1 MPDFPDD
8 PTSGLPGE
16 SERASPSTT
25 PAEMA
30 PAETNPQSGGAST
43 AEAPRFPRRRRRRH
57 RRPRPNQTAAEGQ
70 EQVTEPS
77 LVGDPPPTVDLSAS
91 PPHRRR
97 RRRHRGP
104 RREADAAPAT
114 DEQPRVTEGAPD
126 APSSI
131 AQSGDAVTD
140 PVSPESSADAAE
152 TPTSENSESKPDAR
166 PRRRRR
172 RRRPPVSVEAA
183 PADGA
188 PSTEN
193 APDAAGEPR
202 ASERRRRFPRGG
214 AGARGEQQTA
224 GGSPADGYRGPRTA
238 RPRQRRGPAEGLP
251 DRMRRDAD
259 AAERGPASGRQDL
272 RDGGPERRDRDS
284 RDRRA
289 RGRGRSGEA
298 ERRRGRGRDEPK
310 KQAEQRLYARESV
323 VDRGFEDVT
332 DEAADS
338 EPRRVHWTIIKRMV
352 ADQQSG
358 KPISAVYVLQR
369 DGVDTEFPSLGTA
382 RAAANKTIIHPEKLT
397 LSKAEHVAAKG
408 DGGGAERN
416 RRQR

>member
-8 PTSGLPGE
+8 PTSGLPTE
-16 SERASPSTT
+16 SESASPSTT
-25 PAEMA
+25 PGENS
-30 PAETNPQSGGAST
+30 PSGDDPQSGDAGT

-57 RRPRPNQTAAEGQ
+57 HRPRPNQTAAEGR

-77 LVGDPPPTVDLSAS
+77 LAGDAPPTVDLSA
-91 PPHRRR
+91 PPTHRRR
-97 RRRHRGP
+97 QRRHRGP
-104 RREADAAPAT
+104 RREADAAAPPT
-114 DEQPRVTEGAPD
+114 DEQPRFTEGAPE
-126 APSSI
+126 APPSI
-131 AQSGDAVTD
+131 AQPGDAATD
-140 PVSPESSADAAE
+140 PISPESGDDAAE
-152 TPTSENSESKPDAR
+152 TPTAERSESKPDAR

-172 RRRPPVSVEAA
+172 RRRPPGSVEVA
-183 PADGA
+183 PVDGA
-188 PSTEN
+188 QPTEN
-193 APDAAGEPR
+193 APAAAGEPH

-214 AGARGEQQTA
+214 AGARAEQQTT
-224 GGSPADGYRGPRTA
+224 GSSTADGYRGPRSA
-238 RPRQRRGPAEGLP
+238 RPRQRRGPAEGRP
-251 DRMRRDAD
+251 DRMRRDAN
-259 AAERGPASGRQDL
+259 AAERGPASGRRDS

-284 RDRRA
+284 RDRRGQ
-289 RGRGRSGEA
+289 GRPSEA
-298 ERRRGRGRDEPK
+298 ERRRGRGRDEPR

-338 EPRRVHWTIIKRMV
+338 ERRRVHWTIIKRMV

-358 KPISAVYVLQR
+358 KPVSAVYVLQR